1 MSGALWA
8 PPGHPLGAA
17 RQPKKAGFCK
27 PVCATVET
35 TSNET
40 IVFALCLQKFL
51 KFCFSDFWP
60 GCGPVF
66 ALRMPQISHPG
77 QPTLAKPSQT
87 QTQPNPT
94 QPNPNPS
101 NPSQTKAIQTQREA
115 TQPHPKKTKQTKTK
129 KKQPRRRPTNPSPKK
144 NKPSEA
150 QGKPN
155 PAQSKPNQPNQLAN
169 EVAVDLAGRIA
180 SPSRIASRSRGVG
193 RGAPAWPKTFSKVF
207 GEGCWKFAR
216 TAAAQPVF
224 KNFLKALGP

>member
-1 MSGALWA
+1 MTSMTSTLHHSVLLVFCFFALALLLCLGPCGA

-66 ALRMPQISHPG
+66 ALRMPQRSHPG

-101 NPSQTKAIQTQREA
+101 QPKPNQSNPNPEGSDAAPPKKNETEKEKTKPTQTKAN
-115 TQPHPKKTKQTKTK
+115 QPKH
-129 KKQPRRRPTNPSPKK
+129 KK

-150 QGKPN
+150 QAKPN

-180 SPSRIASRSRGVG
+180 SPS
-193 RGAPAWPKTFSKVF
+193 
-207 GEGCWKFAR
+207 
-216 TAAAQPVF
+216 
-224 KNFLKALGP
+224 